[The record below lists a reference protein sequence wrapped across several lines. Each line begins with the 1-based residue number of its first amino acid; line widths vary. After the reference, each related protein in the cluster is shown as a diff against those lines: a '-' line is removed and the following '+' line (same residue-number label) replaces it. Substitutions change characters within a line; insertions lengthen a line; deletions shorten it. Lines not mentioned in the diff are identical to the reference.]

1 MDLLGG
7 PLTTRLIQT
16 GCKFTIE
23 PYPSGWF
30 GCIHD
35 LDRQFGN
42 GSVWTLTWTQSDG
55 PELLL
60 ILSVWETGPFYVS
73 DTGEE
78 IVDLVYTILL
88 YPGLMIKVFSD
99 RAIGYMVEED
109 NRLHELLNV
118 NTTLVK

>member
-1 MDLLGG
+1 M
-7 PLTTRLIQT
+7 
-16 GCKFTIE
+16 
-23 PYPSGWF
+23 
-30 GCIHD
+30 
-35 LDRQFGN
+35 
-42 GSVWTLTWTQSDG
+42 
-55 PELLL
+55 
-60 ILSVWETGPFYVS
+60 S